1 MGPFKHQWSF
11 GFFRGM
17 RGMPGMPKDR
27 KTTSPYPS
35 FWGQMD
41 VSTLFKS
48 SNIAKPSL
56 KILEIGDGL
65 AMSDDLAEQTMH
77 DAFYLAQ
84 KLPMMMFLLKHK

>member
-1 MGPFKHQWSF
+1 
-11 GFFRGM
+11 
-17 RGMPGMPKDR
+17 
-27 KTTSPYPS
+27 
-35 FWGQMD
+35 MD

-56 KILEIGDGL
+56 KILEIADGL

-84 KLPMMMFLLKHK
+84 KLPMMMFFFETQINSSVNSRNQSIETSCDWFAPPLPLATALQKGSLV